1 MADTALRVQEREAFQ
16 EWHEACDERV
26 KAEMR
31 SKEAHERW
39 YVAYFAL
46 TEDARA
52 NRRRERGRRETSVAT
67 A

>member
-1 MADTALRVQEREAFQ
+1 MAETVLRTQERQAFK

-39 YVAYFAL
+39 YAAYFAL

-52 NRRRERGRRETSVAT
+52 NRRTAKREETP
-67 A
+67 